1 LIDMKKLAIKNKAMV
16 VMLLGM
22 LASVGCSEDIMD
34 QIDTNP
40 NAPEDVSINLLLP
53 QVTMNAVRTVSGS
66 QTIFGVSTYV
76 EHSANVRI
84 NPIDP
89 WDVSESH
96 WSSCY
101 YGLNDLSFMISKAE
115 SEGNYDYLAIGQ
127 ILYAY
132 VLSHLTDLYG
142 DIPMTEAV
150 RGSEFR
156 TPRFDSQE
164 MVYNNLFS
172 LLDAAIENL
181 DRQSIGNPGNTD
193 MIFRGNMEMWKKTA
207 YGLKARFHN
216 RLSNIDPSGSAT
228 SALSALSNSFESIE
242 EGFTFS
248 GYQQESSV
256 YNNPWSAFQNSQEL
270 FAVGLTLVNV
280 MESFSGDLSADPRS
294 GIWFSLIEGEVVG
307 APTGANLADPS
318 HNRYSQ
324 PSRTQVLYNGA
335 PQPILQF
342 DELKF
347 IEAEAHFRL
356 QDTQAAF
363 DAFQDGV
370 RASLHLTGIPESE
383 MDDYISLPG
392 MPLTA
397 TDLTLE
403 HIIGQKYISHWLY
416 QPLEAFND
424 FRRVGFPEMSNP
436 NGTPLR
442 IPYPI
447 SEVNRNPNI
456 PVEINDVTI
465 FTTPLWWARQN

>member
-1 LIDMKKLAIKNKAMV
+1 MKNLAIKLNAIGLV
-16 VMLLGM
+16 
-22 LASVGCSEDIMD
+22 LAIMWINLGCSEDIMD

-53 QVTMNAVRTVSGS
+53 QVIMNAVRTVSGS

-89 WDVSESH
+89 WIVSETH

-101 YGLNDLSFMISKAE
+101 YGLNDLEFMIAKAE
-115 SEGNYDYLAIGQ
+115 SESNFDYLAIGQ

-132 VLSHLTDLYG
+132 LLSHLTDLYG

-150 RGSEFR
+150 KGSEFR

-164 MVYNNLFS
+164 IVYNNLFN

-181 DRQSIGNPGNTD
+181 DRQSIGNPGNSD
-193 MIFRGNMEMWKKTA
+193 MIFKGDMEMWRKAA
-207 YGLKARFHN
+207 YGLKARFYN
-216 RLSNIDPSGSAT
+216 RLSNIDPLGSANE
-228 SALSALSNSFESIE
+228 ALSALANSYESVD
-242 EGFTFS
+242 EGLAFT

-270 FAVGLTLVNV
+270 FAVGQTLLNL
-280 MESFSGDLSADPRS
+280 MEDFSGDLMDDPRA
-294 GIWFSLIEGEVVG
+294 GFWFSLIEGEVVG

-324 PSRTQVLYNGA
+324 PSRTDVLYNGA

-356 QDTQAAF
+356 QNPQASFAAF
-363 DAFQDGV
+363 QEGV
-370 RASLHLTGIPESE
+370 RAALRKNEIAESE
-383 MDDYISLPG
+383 IENYLSLPG
-392 MPLTA
+392 MPATA
-397 TDLTLE
+397 NDLSLE
-403 HIIGQKYISHWLY
+403 DIIGQKYIAFWLY

-424 FRRVGFPEMSNP
+424 FRRTGIPEMSNP

-442 IPYPI
+442 MPYPI

-465 FTTPLWWARQN
+465 FTIPLWWARQN

>member
-1 LIDMKKLAIKNKAMV
+1 
-16 VMLLGM
+16 
-22 LASVGCSEDIMD
+22 MD

-101 YGLNDLSFMISKAE
+101 YGLNDLGFMIEKAE
-115 SEGNYDYLAIGQ
+115 IEGNYDYLAIGQ

-142 DIPMTEAV
+142 DIPMSEAV

-156 TPRFDSQE
+156 TPRFDAQE
-164 MVYNNLFS
+164 SVYSNLFS
-172 LLDAAIENL
+172 LLDAAIDNI

-216 RLSNIDPSGSAT
+216 RLSNIDPSGSA
-228 SALSALSNSFESIE
+228 SAALVAIANSFESIE
-242 EGFTFS
+242 ESFSFT

-270 FAVGLTLVNV
+270 FAVGQTLLDV
-280 MESFSGDLSADPRS
+280 MQGFSGELNADPRS
-294 GIWFSLIEGEVVG
+294 EFWFSLIDGEVVG

-324 PSRTQVLYNGA
+324 PSRSQVLYNGA
-335 PQPILQF
+335 PQPILQY

-347 IEAEAHFRL
+347 IEAEAKFRQ
-356 QDTQAAF
+356 QDSQSAF
-363 DAFQDGV
+363 SAFQEGV
-370 RASLHLTGIPESE
+370 RAALRMAGISE
-383 MDDYISLPG
+383 AEADSYLGSSG
-392 MPLTA
+392 MPISGSE
-397 TDLTLE
+397 LTLE

-424 FRRVGFPEMSNP
+424 YRRVGFPQMSNP

-447 SEVNRNPNI
+447 SEVNRNPNT